1 MITVL
6 AIIAVVA
13 LAINAIGAM
22 MLWLIGSIKEYRHD
36 RPTKHER

>member
-13 LAINAIGAM
+13 LAINAIGFGV
-22 MLWLIGSIKEYRHD
+22 LWAIQAIKEYRNG
-36 RPTKHER
+36 RK

>member
-22 MLWLIGSIKEYRHD
+22 MLWLIGSVKEYRRD
-36 RPTKHER
+36 KQ